1 MMKVAVL
8 VFCLSLVPTSLSL
21 CMIQSCNKWWTGGAR
36 TDPKITGAC
45 AVMFDEN
52 CCKSSKT
59 FHVVQRGEE
68 GKLCGTVSRM
78 NPFSSC
84 VGPRLKDDI
93 ESLEVMPGCTLEV
106 WDHGSGLKNAK
117 AEKRKKLVFSA
128 FQNIQIVEEIN
139 DDFDDMDEDIESYR
153 CRCNQGNR
161 PIGE

>member
-1 MMKVAVL
+1 MMKVTAL
-8 VFCLSLVPTSLSL
+8 VFCLSLVPSSLSL

-59 FHVVQRGEE
+59 FHVVQKGEE

-84 VGPRLKDDI
+84 VGPRLK
-93 ESLEVMPGCTLEV
+93 
-106 WDHGSGLKNAK
+106 NAK
-117 AEKRKKLVFSA
+117 AEERKSFNAGNYKDAKDRYKRNKLVFSA

-153 CRCNQGNR
+153 CRCQ
-161 PIGE
+161 